1 MKATIEEKRL
11 LVMEKIMQ
19 EFMPEN
25 MTAETKAKETHNTL
39 LLVTML
45 TKVFFFRKPAKFFP
59 ELGIYEGNGNSFS
72 CTLERRKSFEVNFE
86 T

>member
-1 MKATIEEKRL
+1 MNKAYAFMKATIEEKRL

-25 MTAETKAKETHNTL
+25 MSAEAKAKETHNTL

-45 TKVFFFRKPAKFFP
+45 TKVFS
-59 ELGIYEGNGNSFS
+59 SF
-72 CTLERRKSFEVNFE
+72 
-86 T
+86 